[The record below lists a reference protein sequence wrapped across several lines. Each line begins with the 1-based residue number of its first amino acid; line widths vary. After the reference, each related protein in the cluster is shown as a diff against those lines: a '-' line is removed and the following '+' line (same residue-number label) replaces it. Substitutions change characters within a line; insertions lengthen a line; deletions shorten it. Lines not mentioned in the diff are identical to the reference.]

1 MISDNTINIPPR
13 IGESRITQAN
23 VDKIWKTFGWKSK
36 VKLEDW
42 IKGALS

>member
-13 IGESRITQAN
+13 VGESRITQAN
-23 VDKIWKTFGWKSK
+23 IGRMWDVFAWKPQ

-42 IKGALS
+42 IRDNG